1 MKDFSTGDI
10 VEVWQVTRWGG
21 KIPTNQI
28 GLIIRRQCLKYDNDL
43 STWQV
48 LVNGNIKLI
57 QGRKLKKVEVVKEDA
72 DY

>member
-1 MKDFSTGDI
+1 MGDI

-28 GLIIRRQCLKYDNDL
+28 GMIIKRASLKYDNEL
-43 STWQV
+43 STWKV

-57 QGRKLKKVEVVKEDA
+57 QGRKLKKVNVVKEDI
-72 DY
+72 DS

>member
-1 MKDFSTGDI
+1 MKDFSMGDI

-28 GLIIRRQCLKYDNDL
+28 GMIIKRASLKYDNEL
-43 STWQV
+43 STWKV

-57 QGRKLKKVEVVKEDA
+57 QGRKLKKVNVVKEDIDA
-72 DY
+72 